1 MSSGSQSSVS
11 KFQMRVWYIGCALS
25 FQVREEDSISSARSI
40 LMKKPKKKI
49 NLNELIPQTIYLSK
63 IDYDF
68 FLEQINN
75 PPAPSPALIALMQG
89 KKLPTIYSRHKYIP
103 ETSSGIGFCSVCHSD
118 NINDGN
124 HI

>member
-1 MSSGSQSSVS
+1 
-11 KFQMRVWYIGCALS
+11 MRVWYIGCALS